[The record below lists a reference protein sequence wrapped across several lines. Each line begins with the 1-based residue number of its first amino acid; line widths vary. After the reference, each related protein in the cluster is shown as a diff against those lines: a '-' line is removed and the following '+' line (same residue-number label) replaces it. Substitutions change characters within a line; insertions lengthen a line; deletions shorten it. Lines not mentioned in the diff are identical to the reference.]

1 MLRYLRYVFL
11 AAVAIVLLFL
21 ALANRTA
28 VPVRLVPDAMSGFL
42 GFGGAAEIPLFL
54 IIFAAVAAGV
64 LLGFVWEWF
73 REMRIRG
80 QARSTA
86 RKVDLLER
94 ELAVL
99 KDSHSVPPRDEVL
112 AILDGA
118 PGPGAAR

>member
-1 MLRYLRYVFL
+1 MLRYLRYLFL
-11 AAVAIVLLFL
+11 AAVAVVLLFV

-28 VPVRLVPDAMSGFL
+28 VPVRLVPEALSGFL
-42 GFGGAAEIPLFL
+42 GFGNAVEVPLFL
-54 IIFAAVAAGV
+54 IIFASVAAGV

-86 RKVDLLER
+86 RKVELLER

-118 PGPGAAR
+118 SGTGAPR